1 MPSAIIE
8 QLRQQFFAS
17 LGINE
22 YTPISDAQA
31 PVLIDQWEQYLF
43 SAAQQQGGYPSGY
56 GMPYQPAP
64 PPRVGVS
71 PVYVPPGQRIPYQPG
86 QIYSTGGGT
95 YVGPPVPGSVVGRP
109 STTAVPVRT
118 PAALPAARPVAAP
131 AYSGGSGSGSGT
143 AFPAPLP
150 RH

>member
-31 PVLIDQWEQYLF
+31 PALIDQWEQYLF
-43 SAAQQQGGYPSGY
+43 SAAQQQGGYPGGY
-56 GMPYQPAP
+56 GTTYQPAP
-64 PPRVGVS
+64 PPRVAVS
-71 PVYVPPGQRIPYQPG
+71 PVYVPPGQRTPYQPG

-95 YVGPPVPGSVVGRP
+95 YVGPPVPGSVFGR
-109 STTAVPVRT
+109 SGTTVTTGRT
-118 PAALPAARPVAAP
+118 PVALPAPRPVAAP
-131 AYSGGSGSGSGT
+131 AYSGGSGGGT
-143 AFPAPLP
+143 EFSAPPP